1 MNIFMNNSQHI
12 IDLLNLSF
20 LFLEFEFILL
30 KKTLVLCLSDEKT
43 ILLKFYFPKFFFNI
57 R

>member
-1 MNIFMNNSQHI
+1 MNIFMNISQHI

-30 KKTLVLCLSDEKT
+30 KKNLVLCLNDEKADS
-43 ILLKFYFPKFFFNI
+43 IKLL
-57 R
+57 